1 MSRDTEE
8 WLNLAGGETEEILEE
23 DDIEVSEDGDYLNY
37 LDEEEPEDGY
47 RDLLVGAE
55 SYSV

>member
-37 LDEEEPEDGY
+37 LDEEEPEDEY